1 MQKLLDFL
9 DTNGHKEAYVV
20 LIDDIKRLARDV
32 VSHFQLRKAILSRKA
47 TLESPS
53 HKFGESPEEIFA
65 ECILA
70 ATAELERNQN
80 RRQVYNRMKA
90 RLEAGYWPFYPP
102 PGYAFAKVT
111 GHGKL
116 LVRREPEASIIR
128 EALEGFA
135 SGRLPTQV
143 DVQRF
148 LQSKDFKARGRRK
161 RIHLEQVKRLLTQ
174 ELYAGYISYPPWH
187 VASHKGHHEPLI
199 HPDTFECIQERLE
212 ERKKLPPRKDLHQD
226 FPLRG
231 FVLCSDCRNPYTA
244 SWSKGRNALFPYY
257 RCHTLGCPFRFKSVR
272 ADLMHAEFEE
282 LLGKLRPRENI
293 LQIVRVELLDHW
305 NRRMLDVATLRE
317 ERKRKLDAIQKEI
330 SGYLTAVERCS
341 NPTVIQQ
348 IEERVEALEAKKLR
362 LGGRIPKPQQGDYDF
377 ATALDRVLDF
387 IKNPLLMWKTGD
399 LRQRQL
405 VLRLIF
411 SDPLV
416 YSRETGFAT
425 ATFSLPVKLS
435 CVPELDKLEMVDM
448 VRKSCNR
455 LEQMIREWYVM
466 LNGLPVATN

>member
-1 MQKLLDFL
+1 
-9 DTNGHKEAYVV
+9 
-20 LIDDIKRLARDV
+20 
-32 VSHFQLRKAILSRKA
+32 
-47 TLESPS
+47 
-53 HKFGESPEEIFA
+53 
-65 ECILA
+65 
-70 ATAELERNQN
+70 
-80 RRQVYNRMKA
+80 
-90 RLEAGYWPFYPP
+90 
-102 PGYAFAKVT
+102 
-111 GHGKL
+111 
-116 LVRREPEASIIR
+116 
-128 EALEGFA
+128 
-135 SGRLPTQV
+135 
-143 DVQRF
+143 
-148 LQSKDFKARGRRK
+148 
-161 RIHLEQVKRLLTQ
+161 
-174 ELYAGYISYPPWH
+174 
-187 VASHKGHHEPLI
+187 
-199 HPDTFECIQERLE
+199 
-212 ERKKLPPRKDLHQD
+212 
-226 FPLRG
+226 
-231 FVLCSDCRNPYTA
+231 
-244 SWSKGRNALFPYY
+244 
-257 RCHTLGCPFRFKSVR
+257 
-272 ADLMHAEFEE
+272 
-282 LLGKLRPRENI
+282 
-293 LQIVRVELLDHW
+293 
-305 NRRMLDVATLRE
+305 MLDVATLRE